1 MATRNTSEIITAF
14 EKNNLIPVII
24 QEEVSKQ
31 VRMLGYMNLEA
42 YQQTMKSD
50 KICFFSR
57 SKNRLWVKGEESG
70 HYLFWKSCEWDC
82 DNDTIL
88 FQVHAVGPTCHTGDI
103 SCFSKEETFTVR
115 TLEGI
120 IQQRLASKDTNSY
133 VYSLSERGVGK
144 VAQKVGE
151 EAVETVI
158 EAMGN
163 DKDLFLNES
172 ADLLFH
178 YLLLLQKKGFT
189 LKDIEG
195 VLRQRHTQK

>member
-1 MATRNTSEIITAF
+1 MATRDTGAIVAAF

-24 QEEVSKQ
+24 QEEESRQ

-42 YQQTMKSD
+42 YETTINSD

-70 HYLFWKSCEWDC
+70 NYLFWKSCEWDC

-88 FQVHAVGPTCHTGDI
+88 FQVRAVGPTCHTGDV
-103 SCFSKEETFTVR
+103 SCFTKREEFTVR

-120 IQQRLASKDTNSY
+120 IDQRLETKDEKSY
-133 VYSLSERGVGK
+133 VYSLSQKGVAK

-163 DKDLFLNES
+163 DDELFLNES

-178 YLLLLQKKGFT
+178 YLMLLKKKGFS
-189 LKDIEG
+189 LKEIEE
-195 VLRQRHTQK
+195 VLAQRHQKK

>member
-1 MATRNTSEIITAF
+1 MATRDTSTIVAAF

-24 QEEVSKQ
+24 QEEESKQ

-42 YQQTMKSD
+42 YEQTMNSN

-57 SKNRLWVKGEESG
+57 SKNRLWVKGEDSG
-70 HYLFWKSCEWDC
+70 NYLFWKSCEWDC

-88 FQVHAVGPTCHTGDI
+88 FQVRAVGPTCHKGDV
-103 SCFSKEETFTVR
+103 SCFTNQEEFTVR

-120 IQQRLASKDTNSY
+120 IDQRLQTKDEKSY
-133 VYSLSERGVGK
+133 VFSLSQKGVEK

-163 DKDLFLNES
+163 DDELFMNES

-178 YLLLLQKKGFT
+178 YLMLLKKKGFSM
-189 LKDIEG
+189 KDIEE
-195 VLRQRHTQK
+195 VLAQRHRKK

>member
-1 MATRNTSEIITAF
+1 MATRDTSTIVAAF

-24 QEEVSKQ
+24 QEEGSKQ

-42 YQQTMKSD
+42 YEQTMNSN

-70 HYLFWKSCEWDC
+70 NYLFWKSCEWDC

-88 FQVHAVGPTCHTGDI
+88 FQVRAVGPTCHTGDV
-103 SCFSKEETFTVR
+103 SCFTNQEEFTVR

-120 IQQRLASKDTNSY
+120 IDQRLEAKDEKSY
-133 VYSLSERGVGK
+133 VFSLSQKGVAK

-163 DKDLFLNES
+163 DDKLFLNES

-178 YLLLLQKKGFT
+178 YLMLLKKKGFS
-189 LKDIEG
+189 LKDIEE
-195 VLRQRHTQK
+195 VLAQRHQKN